1 MAIEDPS
8 VYAAQEKGDLD
19 STDKTNMFTVRDPT
33 DFNGHIVYNVKGT
46 DLQGEFECKRRYNEF
61 FCL

>member
-1 MAIEDPS
+1 MAIDDPS

-19 STDKTNMFTVRDPT
+19 STDKTNLFTVRDPT

-46 DLQGEFECKRRYNEF
+46 DL
-61 FCL
+61 

>member
-1 MAIEDPS
+1 MAIDDPS

-19 STDKTNMFTVRDPT
+19 ATDKTNLFTVRDPT

-46 DLQGEFECKRRYNEF
+46 DL
-61 FCL
+61 